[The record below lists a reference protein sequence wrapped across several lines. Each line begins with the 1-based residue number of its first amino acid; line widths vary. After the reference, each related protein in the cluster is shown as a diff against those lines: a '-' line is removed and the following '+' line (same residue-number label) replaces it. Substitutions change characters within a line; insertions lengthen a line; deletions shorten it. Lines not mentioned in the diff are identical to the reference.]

1 MGAGESFVVGLAGN
15 PNTGKTTLFN
25 LLTGS
30 RQHTGNWPG
39 KTVERKEGVVR
50 HGSVA
55 LRIVDL
61 PGTYSLGAAS
71 ADEAVARDFLL
82 FERPDVVIDV
92 LDATNVERNLYLALQ
107 VLETGVP
114 LVLALNMADELAALG
129 TTIDREK
136 LEALLGVPVVTTSA
150 ARGEGI
156 GLLLDRTV
164 ETARKSS
171 GPSSAAPSPQ
181 GDDRDVR
188 YGSAVE
194 AALTRLEDGFATSRA
209 LPAGIR
215 PRFCAI
221 RLLEGDAFLA
231 DRLAD
236 ADPALAPVC
245 AEAVALA
252 AEIERSEGE
261 DVLSLA
267 AGHRYATIASIV
279 QQAVRRRARDDGSP
293 RSLSERIDRVVV
305 GRWTGIPVFL
315 LVMAGLFELAFAA
328 AAPLQDLVQGLFDL
342 LGGALGALLDR
353 LAAPALLRSL
363 AVEGIVGGVGSVL
376 VFLPNILLLFL
387 AISLLEDSG
396 YMARAAYV
404 ADRFLHALG
413 LHGRSFIPLLL
424 GFGCNVP
431 AILATRTLD
440 NRKDRFITILIS
452 PLMSCSA
459 RLPVYLVFSAAFF
472 GAHSGLVV
480 FSLYLLGIVVAVA
493 MGLLF
498 QRTLLPG
505 TTSHFVLEFP
515 PYRLPS
521 LRNSLLQMW
530 DRGASYLKKAGTVI
544 LLAVLAVWVLANLP
558 AGTPY
563 ASSGSWLGR
572 IGAAAAPVLAPAGF
586 GFWQAAVAL
595 LFGIVAKEIVIG
607 SLAVSYGV
615 GQSALSGALAAAF
628 TPLSAYA
635 FLVMTL
641 LYVPCAA
648 TIAAIRKETGSLAW
662 AAFAAGYTLALGWG
676 LSVAVYQVGRLLGL
690 G

>member
-1 MGAGESFVVGLAGN
+1 MAYTDSTLPSGDAGRPLLIGLAGN

-39 KTVERKEGVVR
+39 KTVERKEGDIR
-50 HGSVA
+50 HGSVDI
-55 LRIVDL
+55 RIVDL

-82 FERPDVVIDV
+82 FERPDVIIDV
-92 LDATNVERNLYLALQ
+92 LDATNIERNLYLALQ
-107 VLETGVP
+107 ILETGVP
-114 LVLALNMADELAALG
+114 LLLALNMHDELDALG
-129 TTIDREK
+129 MVLDPVK
-136 LEALLGVPVVTTSA
+136 LENLLGVPVIPTSA

-156 GLLLDRTV
+156 DLLLDRAV
-164 ETARKSS
+164 QRMPPIPME
-171 GPSSAAPSPQ
+171 
-181 GDDRDVR
+181 RDVR
-188 YGSAVE
+188 YGEATERAMRIVE
-194 AALTRLEDGFATSRA
+194 EGFAA
-209 LPAGIR
+209 AGGLPCGIR
-215 PRFCAI
+215 PRFCSI

-231 DRLAD
+231 QRLVEAS
-236 ADPALAPVC
+236 PALEPAC
-245 AEAVALA
+245 ALAVREAV
-252 AEIERSEGE
+252 EIERATGE
-261 DVLSLA
+261 DVLSTA
-267 AGHRYATIASIV
+267 AGHRYATITSLV
-279 QQAVRRRARDDGSP
+279 QQTVTRRSKKGEA
-293 RSLSERIDRVVV
+293 RSLSERIDRVAI

-315 LVMAGLFELAFAA
+315 LVMAALFEFAFAA
-328 AAPLQDLVQGLFDL
+328 AAPLKTLVQSLFDF
-342 LGGALGALLDR
+342 LGRTTGSL
-353 LAAPALLRSL
+353 LAAWNSPEIVRSL
-363 AVEGIVGGVGSVL
+363 VVDGIFGGIGSVL

-431 AILATRTLD
+431 AIMAARTLD

-459 RLPVYLVFSAAFF
+459 RLPVYLVFTAAFF
-472 GAHSGLVV
+472 GGVSGLVV
-480 FSLYLLGIVVAVA
+480 FSLYLLGIVVAVL
-493 MGLLF
+493 MGMLF

-505 TTSHFVLEFP
+505 TSSHFVMEFP

-521 LRNSLLQMW
+521 LRNSLLTTW
-530 DRGASYLKKAGTVI
+530 DRRAAYLKKAGTVI
-544 LLAVLAVWVLANLP
+544 LVAVLVVWTLANLP
-558 AGTPY
+558 AGTAY
-563 ASSGSWLGR
+563 ASPDSLLGR
-572 IGAAAAPVLAPAGF
+572 LGSAIAPVFAPAGF

-595 LFGIVAKEIVIG
+595 LFGIIAKEIVIG

-615 GQSALSGALAAAF
+615 GQSALSGALAGAF

-641 LYVPCAA
+641 LYIPCAA
-648 TIAAIRKETGSLAW
+648 TLATIRKETGSWGW
-662 AAFAAGYTLALGWG
+662 AAFAAGYTLALGWV
-676 LSVAVYQVGRLLGL
+676 LSVAVFQVGKLMGFT
-690 G
+690 